1 MAREF
6 FCAYHSLLE
15 TTKRLNDAE
24 FGRLMRAAITYSA
37 SGQELELG
45 GRELMAWDMVKW
57 QIDRDVAEYTKRC
70 EKQRQNVMKR
80 WDTTVYDGKSGIPT
94 HTNVYQP
101 IPTDTKHTKEKE
113 KEKEIIPSTYILL
126 PEEIARLKGLTVT
139 DNARVAQEE
148 IAEELRDMGFSV
160 RFEYPVEDRGDG
172 CGGRVDLLAEKD
184 GKYLAIEVD
193 RNSPRQK
200 SVHKLLGLQG
210 FGKLILLRNGCS
222 DAFNDCPVD
231 VIALS
236 CNQTQDAF
244 ETFWAAYP
252 RHVAKDKART
262 AFKAVPLKE
271 IPALMESLEKHKR
284 SDQWTK
290 DGGQFIP
297 HPATWLNQKR
307 WQGDA
312 PPTGKGKRTEYAQ
325 HAVETV
331 DFSHLMADLGGE

>member
-6 FCAYHSLLE
+6 FCAYHSYLKSIEPL
-15 TTKRLNDAE
+15 TDAE
-24 FGRLMRAAITYSA
+24 KGRLFVSCLQYSMTGA
-37 SGQELELG
+37 TPDLRGNERFLFPMMKE
-45 GRELMAWDMVKW
+45 
-57 QIDRDVAEYTKRC
+57 QIDRDNKKYSDKC
-70 EKQRQNVMKR
+70 EKQRQNAKMR
-80 WDTTVYDGKSGIPT
+80 WDATAC
-94 HTNVYQP
+94 QCM
-101 IPTDTKHTKEKE
+101 PTDAKHAKEKEKE

-210 FGKLILLRNGCS
+210 FGKLILLRNGGS
-222 DAFNDCPVD
+222 DAFKDCPVD

-244 ETFWAAYP
+244 ETFWDAYP

-297 HPATWLNQKR
+297 YPAKWLNEKR
-307 WQGDA
+307 WKGDA

-331 DFSHLMADLGGE
+331 DFSHLMANLEET

>member
-6 FCAYHSLLE
+6 FCAYHSYLKSIEPL
-15 TTKRLNDAE
+15 TDAE
-24 FGRLMRAAITYSA
+24 KGRLFVSCLQYSMTGA
-37 SGQELELG
+37 TTDLRGNERFLFPMMKE
-45 GRELMAWDMVKW
+45 
-57 QIDRDVAEYTKRC
+57 QIDRDNKKYSDMC
-70 EKQRQNVMKR
+70 EKQRQNIKKR
-80 WDTTVYDGKSGIPT
+80 WDTMVYGGKSG
-94 HTNVYQP
+94 
-101 IPTDTKHTKEKE
+101 IPTDTKHTKEKEKE

-200 SVHKLLGLQG
+200 SVHKLLGLHG
-210 FGKLILLRNGCS
+210 FGKLILLRNGGS
-222 DAFNDCPVD
+222 DAFKDCPVD

-236 CNQTQDAF
+236 CNQKQDAF
-244 ETFWAAYP
+244 ETFWDAYP
-252 RHVAKDKART
+252 RKVAKDKSRT
-262 AFKAVPLKE
+262 AFGKVPKSE
-271 IPALMESLEKHKR
+271 IPALMAALEKHKR

>member
-37 SGQELELG
+37 DGQELELS

-57 QIDRDVAEYTKRC
+57 QIDRDVAEYAKKC

-94 HTNVYQP
+94 YTNVYQP

-113 KEKEIIPSTYILL
+113 KEKEKETTSPISP
-126 PEEIARLKGLTVT
+126 PG
-139 DNARVAQEE
+139 NAR
-148 IAEELRDMGFSV
+148 S
-160 RFEYPVEDRGDG
+160 
-172 CGGRVDLLAEKD
+172 
-184 GKYLAIEVD
+184 
-193 RNSPRQK
+193 
-200 SVHKLLGLQG
+200 
-210 FGKLILLRNGCS
+210 
-222 DAFNDCPVD
+222 
-231 VIALS
+231 
-236 CNQTQDAF
+236 DAF

-252 RHVAKDKART
+252 RKVAKDKART
-262 AFKAVPLKE
+262 AFGKVPKSE

-312 PPTGKGKRTEYAQ
+312 PPAGKGKRTEYAQ